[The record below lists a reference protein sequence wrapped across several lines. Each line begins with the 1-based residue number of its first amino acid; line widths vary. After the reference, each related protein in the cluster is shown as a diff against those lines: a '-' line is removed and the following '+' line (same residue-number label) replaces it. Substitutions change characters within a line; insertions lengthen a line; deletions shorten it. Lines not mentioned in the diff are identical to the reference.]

1 MKISQLPRNRSRF
14 LTGLV
19 FSAAGIAAS
28 GVPGVQAQVRGIS
41 AQGTTGGLVIPSA
54 QVLDSGVLAL
64 TAGNYQEPGL
74 GTFRRKRNYSLG
86 IGLMPNI
93 ELFGRFA
100 DYQNLLPGS
109 TAITGPRDLSANVK
123 FKLPSFWRG
132 QPDVA
137 VGLNDIGGGAA
148 YFKSRYAVVSDQI
161 GPVRWSAGYAW
172 GSLVVGI
179 SPSRYA
185 FDGAFGGAEWAL
197 GDSGLSLLAEYDGQQ
212 KHAGVR
218 YASPELRILGNAR
231 LLATLQRSMGANNNA
246 GSKADQTSVA
256 LSIMVPLEAN
266 ALRPAEF
273 KPTKALRPLESAP
286 NASGMVPTPE
296 DQQETL
302 LKSLLSAGFER
313 VRVGVWN
320 GNLLVEYENHR
331 YEQTEADAIGLVL
344 GLAVENAPPG
354 VRRVSAVTFK
364 SGLRQYE
371 TSVDVPIYRA
381 FLRDGDASLART
393 SLATDRFPDYA
404 DDEVRWLD
412 ARPTGRTPVRVE
424 IKPDINYTVGTE
436 VGAFD
441 YSLAANVQGI
451 VPLWR
456 GAELYTSYIRRVS
469 NSDNYEPG
477 FAFSGSRQRNGLK
490 VAAVQQSFWLGPQVF
505 ANLGV
510 GRYNYDAYGVQGE
523 ASLFVPGRDDVI
535 RLRAGAYQRQ
545 PGQTNAQRLQVSG
558 SYRWIYSPST
568 WLEAGLQQYSD
579 GTRGPSF
586 VLTRWFGDV
595 GAHLFFRKGGNR
607 QFAGLEISIPLTPRK
622 GMEPGF
628 IQFTGTPQ
636 FQRGIRTRITGGST
650 ATNNVEPN
658 AVRDMQL
665 DYNAELRQLNA
676 GRTSQRYFISQL
688 HRMRE
693 AFYLYGRDLLPR

>member
-1 MKISQLPRNRSRF
+1 M
-14 LTGLV
+14 
-19 FSAAGIAAS
+19 
-28 GVPGVQAQVRGIS
+28 GIS
-41 AQGTTGGLVIPSA
+41 TQGVTGGLIVPSA
-54 QVLDSGVLAL
+54 YVLPEGDVAL
-64 TAGNYQEPGL
+64 TRGNYAEPQL
-74 GTFRRKRNYSLG
+74 GAFSQRRNYSLG
-86 IGLMPNI
+86 IGLLPNV

-100 DYQNLLPGS
+100 DFQNPLPGS
-109 TAITGPRDLSANVK
+109 TINGPRDLSANIK
-123 FKLPSFWRG
+123 LKLPSFWRG
-132 QPDVA
+132 QPHVA
-137 VGLNDIGGGAA
+137 LGLNDISGGASF
-148 YFKSRYAVVSDQI
+148 FKSKYAVVSDEI
-161 GPVRWSAGYAW
+161 GPVRWSAGYAL
-172 GSLVVGI
+172 GSHIVGN
-179 SPSRYA
+179 SANGYA
-185 FDGAFGGAEWAL
+185 FNGAFGGVEWSL
-197 GDSGLSLLAEYDGQQ
+197 GQSGVSLLAEYDGQQ
-212 KHAGVR
+212 KHAGIR
-218 YASPELRILGNAR
+218 YSSPELAFLGHAR
-231 LLATLQRSMGANNNA
+231 LVATLQRSSGATNNA
-246 GSKADQTSVA
+246 GLPASRTSAA
-256 LSIMVPLEAN
+256 LSLVMPLEAN
-266 ALRPAEF
+266 ARRPASF
-273 KPTKALRPLESAP
+273 KPDLALAP
-286 NASGMVPTPE
+286 MEVGPGTAPGMIPTSE
-296 DQQETL
+296 DRQE
-302 LKSLLSAGFER
+302 SLLRALVSAGFER
-313 VRVGVWN
+313 VRVGVW
-320 GNLLVEYENHR
+320 GNSLLVEYENHR

-344 GLAVENAPPG
+344 GLAAENAPSG
-354 VRRVSAVTFK
+354 VRRISAVTFK

-371 TSVDVPIYRA
+371 TSVDVSVYRA
-381 FLRDGDASLART
+381 FLRDGDASQART
-393 SLATDRFPDYA
+393 SLATDRFPDYPEA
-404 DDEVRWLD
+404 EVHWLSPQ
-412 ARPTGRTPVRVE
+412 PTRRTPVRVE

-451 VPLWR
+451 LPLWR

-490 VAAVQQSFWLGPQVF
+490 VAAVQQSFWLGSQVF
-505 ANLGV
+505 ANVGV

-523 ASLFVPGRDDVI
+523 ASLFVPGGDDVI

-545 PGQTNAQRLQVSG
+545 PGQTNAQRLQASG
-558 SYRWIYSPST
+558 SYRWAYSPST